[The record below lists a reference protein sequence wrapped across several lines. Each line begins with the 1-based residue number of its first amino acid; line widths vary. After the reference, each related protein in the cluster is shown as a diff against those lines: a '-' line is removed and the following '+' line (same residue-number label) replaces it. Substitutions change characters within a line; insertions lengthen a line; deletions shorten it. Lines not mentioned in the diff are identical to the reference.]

1 MKQNTLVSQ
10 QFGNTAQAYLNSC
23 VHAEGADLQRLTRL
37 THNGTDLNALDLGC
51 GAGHT
56 AFAMAKAGAT
66 VTAYDLS
73 LKMLA
78 LVENEAARQ
87 GLMNITTHQGV
98 AEKLPF
104 ADASFDLVATRFS
117 AHHWNDVVAAMREVR
132 RVLKP
137 TGTLVVID
145 IVAAENALFDTLL
158 QSVELLRDPSHIRDY
173 RVSEWY
179 AMLHAA
185 GFEVTESDSWT
196 LTMEFVSWTTRMR
209 TLELRVEAIRDVLIK
224 ASDEARQYFKVQ
236 ADCSFDI
243 DAVWLEAKPKSE

>member
-1 MKQNTLVSQ
+1 MKQNALVNQ
-10 QFGNTAQAYLNSC
+10 QFGNTTQAYLNSC

-37 THNGTDLNALDLGC
+37 THHYTHPNVLDLGC

-73 LKMLA
+73 PQMLA
-78 LVENEAARQ
+78 LVENEAVRRN
-87 GLMNITTHQGV
+87 LMRITTQQGA
-98 AEKLPF
+98 AEELPF
-104 ADASFDLVATRFS
+104 ADASFDVVATRFS
-117 AHHWNDVVAAMREVR
+117 AHHWNDVGAAMREVC

-137 TGTLVVID
+137 NGTLVVID
-145 IVAAENALFDTLL
+145 VVAAENALFDTLL
-158 QSVELLRDPSHIRDY
+158 QAVEILRDASHIRDY

-185 GFEVTESDSWT
+185 GFDIIESDNWT
-196 LTMEFVSWTTRMR
+196 LTMEFINWTKRMR
-209 TLELRVEAIRDVLIK
+209 TPELRVNAIRDVLVK

-236 ADCSFDI
+236 SDCSFNI
-243 DAVWLEAKPKSE
+243 DVAWLEAKPKR